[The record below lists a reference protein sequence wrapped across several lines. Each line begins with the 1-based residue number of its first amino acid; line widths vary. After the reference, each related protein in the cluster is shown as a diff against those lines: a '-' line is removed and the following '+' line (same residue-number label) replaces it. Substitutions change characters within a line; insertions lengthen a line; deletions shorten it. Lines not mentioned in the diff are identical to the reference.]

1 MTFALKDELSQSS
14 LPKDCLPKAPLDNS
28 QKHPCTPH
36 FSTPHC
42 KIYHQDCRIG
52 LQDLQENSIDFIVT
66 DPPYFIDGMGSE
78 WNDATLSKKASK
90 SGVIGGLP
98 IGMKFDRAQG
108 AKLQKFMNPLATEFF
123 RVLKPGGFCVVFSQ
137 GRLYHRMA
145 MSLDLAGFEIRD
157 MLAWKY
163 EGQAKAFS
171 QTHFIKK
178 DKNLTQAQK
187 QALIEQM
194 QDLKT
199 PQLKPQ
205 IEPMVLAQK
214 PRIGTFVENYREFKL
229 GLINSKE
236 SLDGKFPGNVMEVS
250 KNTRKQESEDKIE
263 HLTRKPIKLISHL
276 IRLFTQE
283 NQIVLDPFLG
293 SGSHALAAL
302 QNNRT
307 FIGYEIEEKYFTIA
321 KNRIQKECDK

>member
-1 MTFALKDELSQSS
+1 MTLAKNTLTKQRKQDNRGFSNDVLAFLSPQC
-14 LPKDCLPKAPLDNS
+14 D
-28 QKHPCTPH
+28 
-36 FSTPHC
+36 
-42 KIYHQDCRIG
+42 IYHQDCRTG
-52 LQDLQENSIDFIVT
+52 LTNLDSESIDFIVT

-78 WNDATLSKKASK
+78 WNDSALVKKASK
-90 SGVIGGLP
+90 SGVVGGLP
-98 IGMKFDRAQG
+98 IGMKFDKAQG
-108 AKLQKFMNPLATEFF
+108 ARLQEFMNPLAKEFF
-123 RVLKPGGFCVVFSQ
+123 RILKPGGFCVVFSQ

-145 MSLDLAGFEIRD
+145 MSLDIAGFEIRD

-178 DKNLTQAQK
+178 DKNLRSAQK
-187 QALIEQM
+187 EALIAEM
-194 QDLKT
+194 QGLKT

-214 PRIGTFVENYREFKL
+214 PRIGTFVENYKEFKL

-236 SLDGKFPGNVMEVS
+236 SLDGKFPSNVMEVS
-250 KNTRKQESEDKIE
+250 KNTRKAESEEKIA

-302 QNNRT
+302 QNNRA
-307 FIGYEIEEKYFTIA
+307 FIGYEIEKKYFNIA
-321 KNRIQKECDK
+321 KNRIIKWQKELKNTGNK

>member
-1 MTFALKDELSQSS
+1 MTLAKNTLTKQRKQDNRGFSNDVLAFLSPQC
-14 LPKDCLPKAPLDNS
+14 D
-28 QKHPCTPH
+28 
-36 FSTPHC
+36 
-42 KIYHQDCRIG
+42 IYHQDCRTG
-52 LQDLQENSIDFIVT
+52 LTNLDSESIDFIVT

-78 WNDATLSKKASK
+78 WNDSALVKKASK
-90 SGVIGGLP
+90 SGVVGGLP
-98 IGMKFDRAQG
+98 IGMKFDKAQG
-108 AKLQKFMNPLATEFF
+108 ARLQEFMNPLAKEFF
-123 RVLKPGGFCVVFSQ
+123 RILKPGGFCVVFSQ

-145 MSLDLAGFEIRD
+145 MSLDIAGFEIRD

-187 QALIEQM
+187 EALIKEM

-214 PRIGTFVENYREFKL
+214 PRIGTFVENYKEFKL

-236 SLDGKFPGNVMEVS
+236 SLDGKFPSNVMEVS
-250 KNTRKQESEDKIE
+250 KNTRKAESEEKIA

-302 QNNRT
+302 QNNRA
-307 FIGYEIEEKYFTIA
+307 FIGYEIEKKYFNIA
-321 KNRIQKECDK
+321 KNRIIKWQKELKNTGNK

>member
-1 MTFALKDELSQSS
+1 MTNLALKDNFGNFVNGFFAQNLQ
-14 LPKDCLPKAPLDNS
+14 
-28 QKHPCTPH
+28 
-36 FSTPHC
+36 
-42 KIYHQDCRIG
+42 IYHQDCCVG
-52 LQDLQENSIDFIVT
+52 LQNLDSQSIDFIVT
-66 DPPYFIDGMGSE
+66 DPPYFIDGMGCE
-78 WNDATLSKKASK
+78 WNDANLSKKASK
-90 SGVIGGLP
+90 SGIVGGLP

-108 AKLQKFMNPLATEFF
+108 ERLQEFMNPLAKEFF
-123 RVLKPGGFCVVFSQ
+123 RILKPGGFCVVFSQ

-178 DKNLTQAQK
+178 DKNLTCAQK
-187 QALIEQM
+187 EALIAEM

-236 SLDGKFPGNVMEVS
+236 SLDGRFPSNVMEVS
-250 KNTRKQESEDKIE
+250 KQTRKQESEEKIE

-302 QNNRT
+302 QNKRK
-307 FIGYEIEEKYFTIA
+307 FIGYEVEKKYFDIA
-321 KNRIQKECDK
+321 KNRIEKWQKEQSK